1 LPDQYTSPPSGFY
14 LTRLFQQKDVAT
26 AKILGRA
33 AAKLSAHRDKILDK
47 TLGTLQR
54 HQHVSG
60 FIMAAGVWVFGVGA
74 GVVNWFRKEGQ

>member
-1 LPDQYTSPPSGFY
+1 M
-14 LTRLFQQKDVAT
+14 
-26 AKILGRA
+26 LGRA

-60 FIMAAGVWVFGVGA
+60 FIVAAGVWVFGVGA